1 MRKAYVSG
9 PMRGHPQFNFPA
21 FDAVREHL
29 EKFYC
34 VHAFSPADN
43 DRVVWPEC
51 ERASGFA
58 TGEAGLDDG
67 RPSAY
72 SFRSLL
78 VWDIWAIGQS
88 DAIVLLPGWEDS
100 TGVAIEL
107 AAARALGLEV
117 WHALLHN
124 DGSVYAIKRQEFVT

>member
-9 PMRGHPQFNFPA
+9 PMRGYPRFNFDA
-21 FDAVREHL
+21 FDAVRDYL
-29 EKFYC
+29 ESLG
-34 VHAFSPADN
+34 VHVFSPADN

-51 ERASGFA
+51 ERAKGFA
-58 TGEAGLDDG
+58 EGVTGLDNEA
-67 RPSAY
+67 PAAY

-117 WHALLHN
+117 GYAHIEGTHIFIERERVVHA
-124 DGSVYAIKRQEFVT
+124 

>member
-9 PMRGHPQFNFPA
+9 PMRGYPRFNFDA
-21 FDAVREHL
+21 FDVVRDHL
-29 EKFYC
+29 ESNG

-51 ERASGFA
+51 ERAVGFA
-58 TGEAGLDDG
+58 EGVTGLDDSA
-67 RPSAY
+67 PAAY

-88 DAIVLLPGWEDS
+88 DAIVLLPGWEGS
-100 TGVAIEL
+100 TGAAIEL
-107 AAARALGLEV
+107 AAARALGL
-117 WHALLHN
+117 
-124 DGSVYAIKRQEFVT
+124 DVYLACIEDDVVAIAKVA